1 MLIQLILQLSMDEQP
16 IKLTLQTGIV
26 SIKSHKSYHE
36 IIPQCHSHFCFTSMN
51 NFIKNLSSVHK
62 LIIVSKQAII
72 TGTKF

>member
-36 IIPQCHSHFCFTSMN
+36 IIPQC
-51 NFIKNLSSVHK
+51 LSF
-62 LIIVSKQAII
+62 L
-72 TGTKF
+72 FYFYE